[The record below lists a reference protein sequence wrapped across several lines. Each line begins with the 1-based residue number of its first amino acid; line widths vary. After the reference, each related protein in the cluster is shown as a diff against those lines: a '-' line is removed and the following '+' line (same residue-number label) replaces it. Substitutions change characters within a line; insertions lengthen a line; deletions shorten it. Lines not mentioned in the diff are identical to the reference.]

1 MNKAVA
7 QLFLHIKL
15 PPISVTE
22 KRAMDFIL
30 LMDLGGQEFRQGI
43 AGGRVSI
50 PGWLSF
56 SWKPQMEGLRGRM
69 VGGGGAILGEVGME
83 SSGGSISVTWAGM
96 TPRSGLG
103 RTAGWTIHPGPF
115 HMAWASSQYGGW
127 ILRGSILMASIPN
140 RTRNT
145 ICRVQCKMKTW
156 RPSLKN

>member
-69 VGGGGAILGEVGME
+69 VGAGGGDSGRGGNGIIWRLYFCHVGWDD
-83 SSGGSISVTWAGM
+83 SKV
-96 TPRSGLG
+96 GLG
-103 RTAGWTIHPGPF
+103 
-115 HMAWASSQYGGW
+115 
-127 ILRGSILMASIPN
+127 
-140 RTRNT
+140 
-145 ICRVQCKMKTW
+145 
-156 RPSLKN
+156 